1 MDDAGG
7 CEVARILGAR
17 HHFAVLGLDRVEFA
31 DLATVR
37 RQYKLLAR
45 VVHPD
50 KSAHAQA
57 EDAFKKLSIA
67 YECLADDASQTQ
79 YLASITSSSKKRR
92 RGQSNDPP
100 AKRPAPTT
108 HIRMRTPDE
117 IYAAFM
123 AEEERQ
129 AAAEFQKHGFERVFI
144 ASPKHKTKRVET
156 PLPTPE
162 DHRREAL
169 LATDLEAKRG
179 GWASFASGKPPNTSE
194 APAPSIVA
202 PPQVV
207 TPAFH
212 CLLCR
217 RKFKSRDV
225 LVRHEAESELHQ
237 ANLAK
242 QAQRA
247 T

>member
-1 MDDAGG
+1 MDDDGG
-7 CEVARILGAR
+7 CEVTRILGAR
-17 HHFAVLGLDRVEFA
+17 HHFAVLGLARIEFA

-57 EDAFKKLSIA
+57 EEAFKKLSIA

-79 YLASITSSSKKRR
+79 YIASISSSSKKRR
-92 RGQSNDPP
+92 RDHANVPP
-100 AKRPAPTT
+100 AKRPAPAT
-108 HIRMRTPDE
+108 HGRMRTPDE

-129 AAAEFQKHGFERVFI
+129 AAAEFQKRGFERVFI
-144 ASPKHKTKRVET
+144 ASPKTKHKTKTTET

-179 GWASFASGKPPNTSE
+179 GSPLP
-194 APAPSIVA
+194 
-202 PPQVV
+202 
-207 TPAFH
+207 
-212 CLLCR
+212 L
-217 RKFKSRDV
+217 
-225 LVRHEAESELHQ
+225 
-237 ANLAK
+237 
-242 QAQRA
+242 
-247 T
+247 